1 MDKNILNRQ
10 SQHWETNFSNK
21 PEMFGLE
28 PSLPAKKALNIFK
41 ENKYSK
47 IVELGAGLGRDSIY
61 FGKNSINVTA
71 VDYSENGIK
80 VINEKIKKENLTSS
94 ISTLKFDIREDLP
107 FESNSVD
114 ACYSHM
120 LYCMALTHKDLDKLN
135 SEIHRILKPGGM
147 NIYTVRNTDDGDYKK
162 GIHRGEDLYEIDGFI
177 IHFFSKDK
185 ILNLTNGFKNLTI
198 DYFEEGSFPRKL
210 YFICNKKIEI
220 LF

>member
-41 ENKYSK
+41 KNNCSK

-71 VDYSENGIK
+71 LDYSKNGIK
-80 VINEKIKKENLTSS
+80 VINEKIKKENLISS
-94 ISTLKFDIREDLP
+94 ISALKFDIREDLP

-120 LYCMALTHKDLDKLN
+120 LYCMALTQKDLEKLN
-135 SEIHRILKPGGM
+135 SEIHRILKPGGI

-185 ILNLTNGFKNLTI
+185 ILNLTSGFKNISI

-210 YFICNKKIEI
+210 YFICNKKN
-220 LF
+220 

>member
-41 ENKYSK
+41 KNNCSK

-61 FGKNSINVTA
+61 FGKNLINVTA
-71 VDYSENGIK
+71 LDYSKNGIK

-120 LYCMALTHKDLDKLN
+120 LYCMALTQKDLDKLN
-135 SEIHRILKPGGM
+135 SEIHRILKPGGI

-185 ILNLTNGFKNLTI
+185 ILNLTSGFKNISI

-210 YFICNKKIEI
+210 YFICNKKN
-220 LF
+220 

>member
-41 ENKYSK
+41 ENNCSK

-71 VDYSENGIK
+71 LDYSKNGIK
-80 VINEKIKKENLTSS
+80 VINEKIKKENLISS
-94 ISTLKFDIREDLP
+94 ISALKFDIREDLP

-120 LYCMALTHKDLDKLN
+120 LYCMALTQKDLDKLN
-135 SEIHRILKPGGM
+135 SEIHRILKPDGI

-185 ILNLTNGFKNLTI
+185 ILNLTSGFKNISI

-210 YFICNKKIEI
+210 YFICNKKN
-220 LF
+220 

>member
-1 MDKNILNRQ
+1 
-10 SQHWETNFSNK
+10 
-21 PEMFGLE
+21 MFGLE

-41 ENKYSK
+41 ENNCSK

-71 VDYSENGIK
+71 LDYSKNGIK
-80 VINEKIKKENLTSS
+80 VINEKIKKENLISS

-120 LYCMALTHKDLDKLN
+120 LYCMALTQKDLDKLN
-135 SEIHRILKPGGM
+135 SEIHRILKPGGL

-185 ILNLTNGFKNLTI
+185 ILNLTNGFKNLNI
-198 DYFEEGSFPRKL
+198 EYFEEGSFPRKL
-210 YFICNKKIEI
+210 YFICNKKN
-220 LF
+220 

>member
-41 ENKYSK
+41 ENNCSK

-71 VDYSENGIK
+71 LDYSENGIK
-80 VINEKIKKENLTSS
+80 IINEKIKKENLISS

-107 FESNSVD
+107 FETNSVE

-120 LYCMALTHKDLDKLN
+120 LYCMALTQKDLDKLN
-135 SEIHRILKPGGM
+135 SEIHRILKPGGL

-185 ILNLTNGFKNLTI
+185 ILNLTNGFKILNI
-198 DYFEEGSFPRKL
+198 EYFEEGSFPRKL
-210 YFICNKKIEI
+210 YFICNKKN
-220 LF
+220 

>member
-41 ENKYSK
+41 ENNNSK

-61 FGKNSINVTA
+61 FAKNSINVTA
-71 VDYSENGIK
+71 LDYSENGIK
-80 VINEKIKKENLTSS
+80 IINEKIKKENLTSS

-107 FESNSVD
+107 FETNSVD

-120 LYCMALTHKDLDKLN
+120 LYCMALTQKDLDKLN
-135 SEIHRILKPGGM
+135 SEIHRILKPGGL

-177 IHFFSKDK
+177 INFFSKDK
-185 ILNLTNGFKNLTI
+185 ILNLTNGFKNLNI
-198 DYFEEGSFPRKL
+198 EYFEEGSFPRKL
-210 YFICNKKIEI
+210 YFICNKKN
-220 LF
+220 

>member
-10 SQHWETNFSNK
+10 SQQWETNFSNK
-21 PEMFGLE
+21 PERFGLE

-41 ENKYSK
+41 ENNCSK

-71 VDYSENGIK
+71 LDYSENGIK

-94 ISTLKFDIREDLP
+94 ISALKFDIREDLP

-120 LYCMALTHKDLDKLN
+120 LYCMALTQKDLDKLN
-135 SEIHRILKPGGM
+135 SEIHRILKPGGL

-185 ILNLTNGFKNLTI
+185 ILNLTSGFKNISI

-210 YFICNKKIEI
+210 YFICNKKN
-220 LF
+220 